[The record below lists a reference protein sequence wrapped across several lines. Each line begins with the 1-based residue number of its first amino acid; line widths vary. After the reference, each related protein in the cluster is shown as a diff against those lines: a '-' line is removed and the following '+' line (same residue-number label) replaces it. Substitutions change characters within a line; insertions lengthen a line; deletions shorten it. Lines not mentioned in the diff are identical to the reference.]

1 MKLSLKTLQ
10 EKQACQDQVELFE
23 KLFGQESEV
32 TEEACLSVV
41 DKFDWDWAAHHLLA
55 SAAWAKYYRAAE
67 LAWWAEYL
75 RETKYPLD
83 STGRMIIRGD
93 HAYPLDTHRYWRLSN
108 MKRTYYRAAARAFAR
123 AYNSDLNLTEAK
135 EPPNESHD

>member
-41 DKFDWDWAAHHLLA
+41 DKFDWDWAAHHLLT

-67 LAWWAEYL
+67 LAWWTEYL
-75 RETKYPLD
+75 RET
-83 STGRMIIRGD
+83 I
-93 HAYPLDTHRYWRLSN
+93 YWRLSN
-108 MKRTYYRAAARAFAR
+108 MKRTSYYRAAARAFAR